1 MKKVAREKLADQIEA
16 RVTQYVHR
24 ARRQVL
30 DIFGPENAH
39 EHVPMT
45 LQLAEMMV
53 ELEGAEI
60 IALSNLRAAE
70 KPKKKG
76 A

>member
-1 MKKVAREKLADQIEA
+1 MTDTAKDKLADQVEA

-39 EHVPMT
+39 EHVAMT
-45 LQLAEMMV
+45 LQLANMMV
-53 ELEGAEI
+53 TLEGAEI
-60 IALSNLRAAE
+60 IALSNARAAGKTE
-70 KPKKKG
+70 KKG
-76 A
+76 L